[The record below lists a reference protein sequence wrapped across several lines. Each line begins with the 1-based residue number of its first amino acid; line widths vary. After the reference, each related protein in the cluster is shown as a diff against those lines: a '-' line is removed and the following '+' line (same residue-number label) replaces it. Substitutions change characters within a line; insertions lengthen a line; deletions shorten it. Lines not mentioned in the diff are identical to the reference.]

1 MTAGA
6 SLLKGKINLVLPRCI
21 LSGPGVAQLSPH
33 TVAAAIAVAT
43 DAALE
48 VERRRRGVAG
58 RDSLL
63 LPRQRLRRPQPV
75 GGGGGHRRR
84 EHGRVSGG
92 GPVPVRIEGSDR
104 LAGASGESFGGFM
117 SQGKLN

>member
-1 MTAGA
+1 MRLFSRGRSTSFFRGV
-6 SLLKGKINLVLPRCI
+6 SSQE
-21 LSGPGVAQLSPH
+21 SGPGVAQLSPH
-33 TVAAAIAVAT
+33 TFAAAIAVAT

-63 LPRQRLRRPQPV
+63 LTLPRRLRRPQPV

-104 LAGASGESFGGFM
+104 LAGASGESFG
-117 SQGKLN
+117 